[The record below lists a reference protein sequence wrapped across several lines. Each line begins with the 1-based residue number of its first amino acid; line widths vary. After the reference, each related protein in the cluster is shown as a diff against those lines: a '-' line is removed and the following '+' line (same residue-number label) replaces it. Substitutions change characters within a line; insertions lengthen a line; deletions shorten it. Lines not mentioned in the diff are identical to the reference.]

1 MEDDRL
7 IRLTVRE
14 ILNETSPLLA
24 AMVTKDTLKAL
35 MPQAH
40 APSSEENVK
49 WAEQDRIDAA
59 KNVIEVFGYLPGPH
73 DQAINATAAIIAF
86 SEQKYFEAA
95 LFLIFCIPVIGKILS
110 YLRIKPSGIIK
121 TGKIS
126 ANAAIEIANH
136 ADEITREIAKLDN
149 VLPNNA
155 LIKEAVDKIISACKV
170 GGEVDIRSLATS
182 QSLRSVSTE
191 KSAVEMIA
199 SNDQWK
205 TWVKDITKPV
215 LTTILNSLDEKV
227 FKTRL
232 MNALTIANREYHRRS
247 KLIPAPAGATPGSF
261 WHGPNVEE
269 LIADNNKI
277 VELAKERLP
286 KIGLEIA
293 SNLKINFVTSASQA
307 DELGSLGH
315 MIDYGDFVELNVV
328 IPKHLSMTSIPAYLV
343 TQIKKTIRHEIWH
356 IVDNRLA
363 KIFIG
368 DSVEL
373 SNKFSSDLVSSGI
386 AYPLDI
392 LNKVLRNPAISPKQ
406 SHFYRELY
414 AGVHGLR
421 DDVGKS
427 IFTKDDILNLV
438 NGKIPLE
445 DEEKVIV
452 DSLIKAYSEMPKDSS
467 AIEYF
472 LSSVAKAFND
482 IPE

>member
-1 MEDDRL
+1 MKDDRL
-7 IRLTVRE
+7 IRMLVRE
-14 ILNETSPLLA
+14 TLNESSPLIA
-24 AMVTKDTLKAL
+24 AMLAQDALKVL
-35 MPQAH
+35 TPQAH
-40 APSSEENVK
+40 APYSEENVK
-49 WAEQDRIDAA
+49 WAEQDRIEAG

-73 DQAINATAAIIAF
+73 DQAINVPQAIIAIT
-86 SEQKYFEAA
+86 EQKYFEAA

-110 YLRIKPSGIIK
+110 KLKIKPSAIIE
-121 TGKIS
+121 TGKIPVS
-126 ANAAIEIANH
+126 AAIEIVNY

-149 VLPNNA
+149 VLPNNE
-155 LIKEAVDKIISACKV
+155 LIKEAVDKIVAACKV

-182 QSLRSVSTE
+182 RALSGVSSK

-205 TWVKDITKPV
+205 TWVKGITKPV

-232 MNALTIANREYHRRS
+232 INALTIANREYYRRS
-247 KLIPAPAGATPGSF
+247 KLLPAPAGAAPGSF
-261 WHGPNVEE
+261 LYGRNVDE
-269 LIADNNKI
+269 LIADNDKI

-293 SNLKINFVTSASQA
+293 SNLKINFVTTASQA

-315 MIDYGDFVELNVV
+315 MIDYGNFVELNVV

-373 SNKFSSDLVSSGI
+373 SNNFSSDLVLSGI
-386 AYPLDI
+386 AYPLNV
-392 LNKVLRNPAISPKQ
+392 LNKILRNPAISPKQ
-406 SHFYRELY
+406 AHFYRELY

-421 DDVGKS
+421 DDVGKQ

-445 DEEKVIV
+445 DEERVIV
-452 DSLIKAYSEMPKDSS
+452 DSLIKAYSEMPKDKAS
-467 AIEYF
+467 IEFF
-472 LSSVAKAFND
+472 LSGVVKAFND
-482 IPE
+482 IP